1 MELGRHVYHINN
13 ICHLMLLVAGFGDES
28 RANKTIF
35 NYIYHTAYR
44 LYHTAHVIVRGV
56 FLMNIIIFT
65 VVNTFM

>member
-1 MELGRHVYHINN
+1 
-13 ICHLMLLVAGFGDES
+13 MLLVAGFGDES